1 MDRQSQHLTQQ
12 QQLGLKLNP
21 RQVAFGRLLEM
32 SAPEFEDE
40 VRRAIDENPALE
52 VVESAT
58 PATANEDF
66 NETAEQL
73 QQADYADADDI
84 PSYRLN
90 LPQASSYDDFT
101 PGAAQP
107 DDTASGYE
115 LLERQL
121 DLVELTPHDRDI
133 ATYIIGNIDSN
144 GYLTRSPAAIADDIA
159 IATGLEVT
167 EADVD
172 RVLRT
177 VRSLDPAGI
186 GAFDLRDCLMLQ
198 LDRMDGSRQD
208 VGDARMVVGER
219 FDLFSKRH
227 FDRMGLSRERL
238 ERALKVIR
246 GLNPKPGALL
256 ELTGSA
262 DRTRH
267 ISPDFFVDTDPD
279 GRVNVSL
286 AGHIPEMAVE
296 RSFRLD
302 SGRPADVAFIRQRRD
317 EAQTFIDMSRRRSQ
331 TLLDVMEAIVRLQ
344 PEFFATYDRGR
355 LRPMVLKDVAALTGL
370 DLSVISRATASKY
383 VSTPHRL
390 FSIKSL
396 FSEASGEN
404 ADTSSHAVLAA
415 IKGIVAKEDAADPL
429 TDDAICAALAR
440 EGIEIARRTVAKYRE
455 RLGIP
460 VARLRRKF

>member
-12 QQLGLKLNP
+12 QQLGMKLNP

-40 VRRAIDENPALE
+40 VRRAVDENPALE
-52 VVESAT
+52 VVESQ
-58 PATANEDF
+58 PAPAPEGDF

-73 QQADYADADDI
+73 QQADYAGPDDM

-90 LPQASSYDDFT
+90 LPRSSSYEDFT
-101 PGAAQP
+101 HGSGQA

-121 DLVELTPHDRDI
+121 DLEELSPRDRTI

-144 GYLTRSPAAIADDIA
+144 GYLARMPEAIADDIS
-159 IATGLEVT
+159 IAAGIEVDAA
-167 EADVD
+167 EVG
-172 RVLRT
+172 RVLR
-177 VRSLDPAGI
+177 VVQGLDPAGI
-186 GAFDLRDCLMLQ
+186 AAADLRECLLLQ
-198 LDRMDGSRQD
+198 LRRMDPERQD
-208 VGDARMVVGER
+208 VADARMIVADK
-219 FDLFSKRH
+219 FDLFTKGH
-227 FDRMGLSRERL
+227 LDRTGLPRERL
-238 ERALKVIR
+238 ELALKVIR

-256 ELTGSA
+256 ELSGSA

-267 ISPDFFVDTDPD
+267 ISPDFYVDVDPD

-286 AGHIPEMAVE
+286 AGKVPELAVE

-302 SGRPADVAFIRQRRD
+302 NGRPSDVAFIRGRRE
-317 EAQTFIDMSRRRSQ
+317 EAQSFIDMSHRRTR

-344 PEFFATYDRGR
+344 PEFFTDYDRSR
-355 LRPMVLKDVAALTGL
+355 LRPMVLKDVGRLTGL

-383 VSTPHRL
+383 VSTPHGI
-390 FSIKSL
+390 FSVKSL
-396 FSEASGEN
+396 FSEASGDN

-415 IKGIVAKEDAADPL
+415 IDRIIRQEDPSEPL
-429 TDDAICAALAR
+429 TDEAICAALSR
-440 EGIEIARRTVAKYRE
+440 EGIDIARRTVAKYRE
-455 RLGIP
+455 RLGVP